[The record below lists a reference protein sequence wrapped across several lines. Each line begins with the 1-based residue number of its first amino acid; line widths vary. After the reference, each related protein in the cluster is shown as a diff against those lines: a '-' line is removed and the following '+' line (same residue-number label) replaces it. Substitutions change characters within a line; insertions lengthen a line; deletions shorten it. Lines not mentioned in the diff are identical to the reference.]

1 MLDSIPEDIFHI
13 ISTKLK
19 VKDLLILRR
28 SCKNLNKHDINYY
41 VNLKDKEYKFEIL
54 KYALLKKVAKNRCK
68 NLFLKKVMSDISF
81 RKKYI
86 TIYKDPVHLC
96 FYNHQLTPFTQKLF
110 KSVNE
115 IAGYIMLHIQDN
127 LLTHINGNSNQLLS
141 IDFSLYLQHQPLS
154 INYESLENIYYYYT
168 I

>member
-19 VKDLLILRR
+19 VKDLLILRK
-28 SCKNLNKHDINYY
+28 SCKNLNKHEINYY
-41 VNLKDKEYKFEIL
+41 IDLQDKENKLEIL
-54 KYALLKKVAKNRCK
+54 KLALLNKIAKNRSR

-86 TIYKDPVHLC
+86 TIYKNPVHLC
-96 FYNHQLTPFTQKLF
+96 FYNHKLTPFTKRLF
-110 KSVNE
+110 QSVNE
-115 IAGYIMLHIQDN
+115 IAGYIMLQIQDN
-127 LLTHINGNSNQLLS
+127 LLKHIDGDSNHLLS
-141 IDFSLYLQHQPLS
+141 VDFSQYLQHQPLS
-154 INYESLENIYYYYT
+154 ITYESLENIYYYYT

>member
-1 MLDSIPEDIFHI
+1 
-13 ISTKLK
+13 
-19 VKDLLILRR
+19 
-28 SCKNLNKHDINYY
+28 
-41 VNLKDKEYKFEIL
+41 
-54 KYALLKKVAKNRCK
+54 
-68 NLFLKKVMSDISF
+68 MSDISF